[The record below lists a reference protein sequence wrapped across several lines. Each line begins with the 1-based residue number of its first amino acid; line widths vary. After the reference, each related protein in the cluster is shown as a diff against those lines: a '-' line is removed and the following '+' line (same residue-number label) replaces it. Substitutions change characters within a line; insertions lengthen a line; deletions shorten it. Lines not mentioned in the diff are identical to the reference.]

1 MRYLLTIFTLFI
13 CLHTSLL
20 AQEYIAPLDY
30 NPVLRYN
37 VYPQPAA
44 NKVDD
49 TLILPFIDDF
59 SYQTVHPDANRWMD
73 RQVYVNNT
81 LPANQKSYGV
91 ASFDGLNEFGNP
103 YGIAGGGNPVTDGG
117 ADTLTSRPI
126 DLSPFTFGVN
136 SLYVQFLY
144 QAGGLGDTPEDID
157 SLVLEFRQADS
168 AWVKVWGVGG
178 DIDSTDNEQFYSEAV
193 QIDNALYF
201 YKGFQFRFRNRATI
215 IGANDHWHLDYVQ
228 LQDTVLTFDFISDVA
243 VKTEP
248 TSVLSRYTMMPWD
261 HFQGYEEIDTASDI
275 TFCFNNNYQSI
286 LSSFFGYNTTIET
299 NTTPE
304 IEIFNRPA
312 TSGNFNFNGVSD
324 TCFTLPTN
332 DIISNIPT
340 ISDDSVVL
348 RTSVT
353 INKQTQDI
361 TTENDTITHKTE
373 FYNLF
378 AYDDGT
384 AERGY
389 GVAGGGTATKRFAY
403 RFVLNHPDTLR
414 AVLFHFTRINS
425 NPANELFSLFV
436 WKSID
441 KNNTLSPEAYDTIY
455 YEDFR
460 RPLYVDSINGF
471 ATFKVPASFVEDTF
485 YVGWQQIGEKSIE
498 IGLDINN
505 NATNNMFYFANN
517 TWYQSTLYGAP
528 MIRPLVGDSVLIV
541 DSSTGIEDILPRNNI
556 SSITVFP
563 NPATNKLFIDMKGQ
577 YYGDVEARIYS
588 LSGQLL
594 QRTHYTTGGMDIS
607 DLSPSMYI
615 IQVETPEGLRV
626 ARFIKQ

>member
-1 MRYLLTIFTLFI
+1 MRYLLTILTLFV
-13 CLHTSLL
+13 CLYTSVL
-20 AQEYIAPLDY
+20 AQEYIAPLDH
-30 NPVLRYN
+30 NPVLRYGI
-37 VYPQPAA
+37 YPQPNAK
-44 NKVDD
+44 KVDD
-49 TLILPFIDDF
+49 TLIVPFIDDF
-59 SYQTVHPDANRWMD
+59 SYQTKYPDENRWMG
-73 RQVYVNNT
+73 RQVYINNT

-103 YGIAGGGNPVTDGG
+103 YGIATGGNPITDGG

-126 DLSPFTFGVN
+126 DLSPFGLN
-136 SLYVQFLY
+136 DSLYVQFLY
-144 QAGGLGDTPEDID
+144 EAGGLGDDPDDID

-168 AWVKVWGVGG
+168 AWVKVWGVSG
-178 DIDSTDNEQFYSEAV
+178 DIDSTNNEQFYREAV
-193 QIDNALYF
+193 LIDNSLYY

-228 LQDTVLTFDFISDVA
+228 LQDTVLTFDFTSDVA
-243 VKTEP
+243 VKNEP
-248 TSVLSRYTMMPWD
+248 TSILSRYTMMPWD
-261 HFQGYEEIDTASDI
+261 HFQGFEATDTTSDI

-286 LSSFFGYNTTIET
+286 LSSFFGYTTTIES
-299 NTTPE
+299 NTIPE
-304 IEIFNRPA
+304 TQIFNRPA
-312 TSGNFNFNGVSD
+312 TAGNFNFNGESD
-324 TCFTLPTN
+324 TCFTLTSSN
-332 DIISNIPT
+332 IVSNIPV
-340 ISDDSVVL
+340 INDDSVVL

-361 TTENDTITHKTE
+361 TTENDTITHTTE

-378 AYDDGT
+378 AYDDGS

-389 GVAGGGTATKRFAY
+389 GVAGGGTSTKRFAY

-436 WKSID
+436 WKKVD
-441 KNNTLSPEAYDTIY
+441 LNNTQSPEAYDTIY

-471 ATFKVPASFVEDTF
+471 ATFKIPASFVEDTF

-498 IGLDINN
+498 VGLDINN

-517 TWYQSTLYGAP
+517 TWYPSTLFGAP
-528 MIRPLVGDSVLIV
+528 MIRPLVGDSVLII
-541 DSSTGIEDILPRNNI
+541 DSSTDVEEITPTKSV
-556 SSITVFP
+556 SSVTVFP
-563 NPATNKLFIDMKGQ
+563 NPATNRLFIDMKGQ
-577 YYGDVEARIYS
+577 YHGDVETRVYS

-594 QRTHYTTGGMDIS
+594 KRTHYTTGGIDIS

-615 IQVETPEGLRV
+615 IQVDSPEGLRV